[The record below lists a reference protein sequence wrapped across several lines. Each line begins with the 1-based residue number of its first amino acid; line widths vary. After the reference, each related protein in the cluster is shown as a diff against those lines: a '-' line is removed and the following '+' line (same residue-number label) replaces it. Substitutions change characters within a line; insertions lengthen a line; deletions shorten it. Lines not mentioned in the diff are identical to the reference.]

1 MYTLLHR
8 YDDALN
14 ELNKAIRLN
23 PSRTEYRLAKAKL
36 LIVTGIYEEA
46 LDECDQVL
54 KRDPNN
60 FEAHELKA
68 EALEHLGKT
77 KRLRGNSK

>member
-1 MYTLLHR
+1 MTLHR
-8 YDDALN
+8 CDDALN

-23 PSRTEYRLAKAKL
+23 PSRIEYRLAKAKL

-54 KRDPNN
+54 KKDPNN
-60 FEAHELKA
+60 FEAHKLKA
-68 EALEHLGKT
+68 EALEHLGKNEEA
-77 KRLRGNSK
+77 KREFE